1 MLNTDRFEEFI
12 SQYPIYE
19 YRLVDTAEIEVRER
33 VRIICKQ
40 ECERYGTTWAC
51 PPAVGSLEECGKRIH
66 SYPNGILFSS
76 VAEVSDVMNM
86 AEMLA
91 TRDAHEELTTEVA
104 GFLKGEGFETF
115 TLSTE
120 SCDLCEH
127 CAYLDGKPCRFPE
140 KMHPCN
146 IILAEIPFCG
156 FPWCFFARERDLL
169 NINQNEKK
177 TSRIS

>member
-66 SYPNGILFSS
+66 SYPNGILF
-76 VAEVSDVMNM
+76 
-86 AEMLA
+86 L
-91 TRDAHEELTTEVA
+91 LWQ
-104 GFLKGEGFETF
+104 
-115 TLSTE
+115 
-120 SCDLCEH
+120 
-127 CAYLDGKPCRFPE
+127 RFP
-140 KMHPCN
+140 M
-146 IILAEIPFCG
+146 
-156 FPWCFFARERDLL
+156 
-169 NINQNEKK
+169 
-177 TSRIS
+177 

>member
-91 TRDAHEELTTEVA
+91 TRRCSRGADYR
-104 GFLKGEGFETF
+104 GSRILKGG
-115 TLSTE
+115 
-120 SCDLCEH
+120 
-127 CAYLDGKPCRFPE
+127 
-140 KMHPCN
+140 
-146 IILAEIPFCG
+146 I
-156 FPWCFFARERDLL
+156 
-169 NINQNEKK
+169 
-177 TSRIS
+177 

>member
-66 SYPNGILFSS
+66 SIQ
-76 VAEVSDVMNM
+76 M
-86 AEMLA
+86 
-91 TRDAHEELTTEVA
+91 
-104 GFLKGEGFETF
+104 
-115 TLSTE
+115 E
-120 SCDLCEH
+120 SFF
-127 CAYLDGKPCRFPE
+127 PVWQRFP
-140 KMHPCN
+140 M
-146 IILAEIPFCG
+146 
-156 FPWCFFARERDLL
+156 
-169 NINQNEKK
+169 
-177 TSRIS
+177 

>member
-76 VAEVSDVMNM
+76 VAEVSDILNM
-86 AEMLA
+86 
-91 TRDAHEELTTEVA
+91 EELALWLIEHLRTNYSGLLEKRYGISEEGTAVEILGKIA
-104 GFLKGEGFETF
+104 RARGCLKKGEELDYVKASGLLFDDF
-115 TLSTE
+115 RGGKIGRVTLE
-120 SCDLCEH
+120 WAEQ
-127 CAYLDGKPCRFPE
+127 E
-140 KMHPCN
+140 KS
-146 IILAEIPFCG
+146 E
-156 FPWCFFARERDLL
+156 
-169 NINQNEKK
+169 
-177 TSRIS
+177 

>member
-104 GFLKGEGFETF
+104 LCLLRRK
-115 TLSTE
+115 TLSFPGE
-120 SCDLCEH
+120 NASLP
-127 CAYLDGKPCRFPE
+127 GK
-140 KMHPCN
+140 
-146 IILAEIPFCG
+146 
-156 FPWCFFARERDLL
+156 
-169 NINQNEKK
+169 
-177 TSRIS
+177 SRCSGK

>member
-86 AEMLA
+86 RNACYPRCSRGA
-91 TRDAHEELTTEVA
+91 DYR
-104 GFLKGEGFETF
+104 G
-115 TLSTE
+115 
-120 SCDLCEH
+120 
-127 CAYLDGKPCRFPE
+127 
-140 KMHPCN
+140 
-146 IILAEIPFCG
+146 
-156 FPWCFFARERDLL
+156 
-169 NINQNEKK
+169 
-177 TSRIS
+177 SRIFKRGGIHVLFFQRARYSTCSSSERNCE

>member
-51 PPAVGSLEECGKRIH
+51 PPLLWAVWKNVGSESTVIQME
-66 SYPNGILFSS
+66 SFFSS

-104 GFLKGEGFETF
+104 GFLKGG
-115 TLSTE
+115 
-120 SCDLCEH
+120 
-127 CAYLDGKPCRFPE
+127 
-140 KMHPCN
+140 
-146 IILAEIPFCG
+146 
-156 FPWCFFARERDLL
+156 RDLRHLPCPL
-169 NINQNEKK
+169 NPAIFA
-177 TSRIS
+177 SIVPI

>member
-1 MLNTDRFEEFI
+1 MNFLTWENAPPEAKWALEEWLPSLQLPELPQMCI
-12 SQYPIYE
+12 RDS
-19 YRLVDTAEIEVRER
+19 
-33 VRIICKQ
+33 
-40 ECERYGTTWAC
+40 C

-76 VAEVSDVMNM
+76 VADVSDVMNM

-120 SCDLCEH
+120 SCDL
-127 CAYLDGKPCRFPE
+127 
-140 KMHPCN
+140 
-146 IILAEIPFCG
+146 
-156 FPWCFFARERDLL
+156 
-169 NINQNEKK
+169 
-177 TSRIS
+177 

>member
-76 VAEVSDVMNM
+76 VAEVSDILNM
-86 AEMLA
+86 
-91 TRDAHEELTTEVA
+91 EELSLWLIDYLREHYAGILSARYEV
-104 GFLKGEGFETF
+104 EE
-115 TLSTE
+115 
-120 SCDLCEH
+120 
-127 CAYLDGKPCRFPE
+127 DGTAVE
-140 KMHPCN
+140 V
-146 IILAEIPFCG
+146 L
-156 FPWCFFARERDLL
+156 ER
-169 NINQNEKK
+169 I
-177 TSRIS
+177 

>member
-86 AEMLA
+86 AENAL
-91 TRDAHEELTTEVA
+91 
-104 GFLKGEGFETF
+104 
-115 TLSTE
+115 
-120 SCDLCEH
+120 
-127 CAYLDGKPCRFPE
+127 
-140 KMHPCN
+140 
-146 IILAEIPFCG
+146 
-156 FPWCFFARERDLL
+156 
-169 NINQNEKK
+169 
-177 TSRIS
+177 